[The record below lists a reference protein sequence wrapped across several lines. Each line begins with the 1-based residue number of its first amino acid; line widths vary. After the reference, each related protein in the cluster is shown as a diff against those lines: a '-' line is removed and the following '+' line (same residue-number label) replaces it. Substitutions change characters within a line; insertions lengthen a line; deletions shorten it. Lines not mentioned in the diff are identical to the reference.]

1 MPNRG
6 QKSDILALAAAF
18 FVASFQHSFG
28 RERPLDNGL
37 PVSVLTTASAGAHGI
52 EYLDVAANCDVV
64 ICSYVSKTIICHR
77 VPHSCPYSPPP
88 RSFHLRKR
96 KSCRSGLFPSLRG
109 CS

>member
-18 FVASFQHSFG
+18 FIASFQHSFG
-28 RERPLDNGL
+28 RELPVDSEL
-37 PVSVLTTASAGAHGI
+37 PVSTLTTASAGAHGI
-52 EYLDVAANCDVV
+52 EYRDAAANCDVV

-77 VPHSCPYSPPP
+77 VPRACPYSPPP
-88 RSFHLRKR
+88 RSFHLRQR
-96 KSCRSGLFPSLRG
+96 KSCRSGLFPSLRE

>member
-1 MPNRG
+1 VPNRG

-18 FVASFQHSFG
+18 FIASFQHSFG
-28 RERPLDNGL
+28 REL
-37 PVSVLTTASAGAHGI
+37 PVDSGRSASALTTASAGTHGI

-77 VPHSCPYSPPP
+77 VPHSCPYSPSP
-88 RSFHLRKR
+88 RSFHLRQR
-96 KSCRSGLFPSLRG
+96 KSCPSGLFPPLRG